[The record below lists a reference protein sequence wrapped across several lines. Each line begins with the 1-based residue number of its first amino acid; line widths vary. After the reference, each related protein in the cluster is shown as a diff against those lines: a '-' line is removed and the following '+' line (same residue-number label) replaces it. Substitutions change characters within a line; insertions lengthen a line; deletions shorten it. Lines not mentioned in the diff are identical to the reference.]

1 MTATS
6 SKDDPGG
13 KSSAK
18 SSEADTLS
26 ALANGTDAVLVVR
39 VDASGALSAEVAND
53 TARALFALPSTTALV
68 ALDETAPP
76 EVRPLLVRIGDAVT
90 RDRATRGHVALVSTN
105 GRRVVVDLQL
115 EMLTSDRDERRV
127 IAVVR
132 AAESEAVRETSS
144 GPTVGVFRIE
154 LGIGVVFID
163 NALLAL
169 LGLSHEEALGH
180 GWLEAIHAGDRAR
193 VGKALDGQHDA
204 DDALELECRIVD
216 PAGRE
221 HPARIR
227 AVPVRGDNGALTGY
241 LASLEDRTEE
251 HAASQAVAR
260 LSELADVL
268 DEWIIVADPEL
279 ALRYANP
286 AARRGLGIAPGAD
299 LHGIRM
305 RDFVTEDRGDALR
318 IEVIAALEAGQVW
331 TGSAQLLALDGRRV
345 DLEATIA
352 GHPGSE
358 GEVAHYSL
366 LGRDVTTMRTMQR
379 ALDESEERFRLIA
392 DSSPTGIYFVE
403 EGVISYANPQLAE
416 ILGEEVARVIG
427 RSMLEWVHPDD
438 VARIVESGEIIAA
451 QRRESSVEL
460 RIRRPTGEIR
470 WLRAQ
475 GAPVV
480 DTGDNVYGFVGSL
493 VDITDERAVERGLL
507 MLERAVESTPDMIT
521 FHDRDGRMFFANV
534 AARDFFGIDPNGLV
548 QPLGP
553 TDYLDA
559 APETVAELGHALATQ
574 AMWSGEL
581 TAVNTSGRHMP
592 VEVSVVGHRDAD
604 DEIEYYSA
612 VSRDLTERKRAE
624 TARQRSETV
633 LRAIVQ
639 SSPLAIFAIDR
650 KGVVHVWNR
659 AAEEVFGWIAADV
672 VGSTLPFVDD
682 TTQAEAD
689 DLIERVFR
697 GHTVKSHRARYTRR
711 DGASVDVDLSMAPL
725 RNSEGRVVSA
735 VAVVADVTEQTRAA
749 QAVHESE
756 VWFRSLV
763 QHSTDMVI
771 VMNADG
777 AISYMSPSACDF
789 AAVKLHDVM
798 GMRVNEVFRAAD
810 DDLVHLQE
818 LFMHLRAT
826 PELTERATFSVP
838 RGDGELRR
846 IEMAACNLIDDP
858 AVQGIVVN
866 ARDVTESFEADA
878 AVRASEERLQALV
891 SSVSDAICVI
901 ADDGSLLYSS
911 PVADAMFDDPGS
923 GDAESVFAA
932 IDPEDLP
939 RALALWEQTRATPG
953 EFAPSEVR
961 ILRRDGTSI
970 DAEVIA
976 NNLLGDASVR
986 GIVMTIRDV
995 TERKRSEEALR
1006 ESEARLRES
1015 EARYRAVVDDQV
1027 ELVCRYRAD
1036 TTITFV
1042 NQAFADFYGR
1052 TRGELIGSLLTELRP
1067 LQARDDILQR
1077 VQSFSAENDL
1087 QTSDDWALAADG
1099 TRRCYRWIDRAFL
1112 DERGAIVEIQ
1122 SVGHDVTDERR
1133 AAVLTAN
1140 QADILEQ
1147 VARGV
1152 PLDDTL
1158 NAIASSV
1165 EQHFSRLSC
1174 AVFLPDGEGALRLA
1188 ASPTV
1193 ARDATA
1199 GLSLDPAWTTPI
1211 LAADGRTT
1219 LGCVVA
1225 YPRDDSEPTD
1235 EQRGIFSLV
1244 AHLASI
1250 AIERKAFEHRLAHES
1265 MHDPLTGLPNRLLF
1279 IDRLGLSLARGRR
1292 TESQTAVLFLD
1303 LDRFKNIN
1311 DSLGHDAG
1319 DELLKSVAARL
1330 ESVVRPGDTVARF
1343 GGDEFTILCED
1354 LARER
1359 SRDRATEIA
1368 QRVVAAMAQ
1377 PFVVRGSE
1385 TFVGVSAGIAL
1396 SGDGEETAE
1405 VLLRDADAA
1414 MYHAKDAGRGRI
1426 EVFDDAMRARAMAR
1440 HTTENALHR
1449 AIERD
1454 ELRLFFQ
1461 PIVRLVDAR
1470 CVGAEAL
1477 VRWQH
1482 PERGLVPPSEFVPLA
1497 EESGLVVPLG
1507 AWVLE
1512 QAAAHAARWQIE
1524 QPNFCVSVNLS
1535 ARQLAQ
1541 ADLAEHV
1548 TAVIARTGVAPTSL
1562 CFEITE
1568 TALMNDADA
1577 VMSLIDDLRALG
1589 VRFAID
1595 DFGTGYSSL
1604 GYLKRFSVDTVK
1616 IDRAFVDGLA
1626 DDADDRAIVSAVIQL
1641 SHALGLRVVA
1651 EGVETETQLTELVA
1665 LGCDDAQGYFFAPP
1679 QPANDLRALVSA
1691 TRRWRPPG
1699 TPFLSR

>member
-1 MTATS
+1 
-6 SKDDPGG
+6 
-13 KSSAK
+13 
-18 SSEADTLS
+18 
-26 ALANGTDAVLVVR
+26 
-39 VDASGALSAEVAND
+39 
-53 TARALFALPSTTALV
+53 
-68 ALDETAPP
+68 
-76 EVRPLLVRIGDAVT
+76 
-90 RDRATRGHVALVSTN
+90 
-105 GRRVVVDLQL
+105 
-115 EMLTSDRDERRV
+115 
-127 IAVVR
+127 
-132 AAESEAVRETSS
+132 
-144 GPTVGVFRIE
+144 
-154 LGIGVVFID
+154 
-163 NALLAL
+163 L

-180 GWLEAIHAGDRAR
+180 GWLEAIHVGDRAR
-193 VGKALDGQHDA
+193 IGNALDGHHNA
-204 DDALELECRIVD
+204 DDALELECRIID

-251 HAASQAVAR
+251 QAASQAVAR

-268 DEWIIVADPEL
+268 DEWIVVVDPDL
-279 ALRYANP
+279 NLRYANP

-299 LHGIRM
+299 LHQIRID
-305 RDFVTEDRGDALR
+305 DFVVEEQRDALTTA
-318 IEVIAALEAGQVW
+318 VITALDAGAVW
-331 TGSAQLLALDGRRV
+331 SGPAQLAARDGRRV
-345 DLEATIA
+345 ELDATIA
-352 GHPGSE
+352 GHPDTSGA
-358 GEVAHYSL
+358 VAHYSL

-392 DSSPTGIYFVE
+392 DSSPTGIYFVAE
-403 EGVISYANPQLAE
+403 GGVISYANPRLAE
-416 ILGEEVARVIG
+416 ILGEPVTRLVG
-427 RSMLEWVHPDD
+427 RSMLEWVHPED
-438 VARIVESGEIIAA
+438 VARIVESGEIVAG
-451 QRRESSVEL
+451 QLRDTNVEL
-460 RIRRPTGEIR
+460 RVRRSSGEVR

-480 DTGDNVYGFVGSL
+480 DSDDNVHGYVGSL
-493 VDITDERAVERGLL
+493 VDITDERVIARGLA

-521 FHDRDGRMFFANV
+521 FHDRDGHMFFANV
-534 AARDFFGIDPNGLV
+534 AARDFFGIGANGSV
-548 QPLGP
+548 PSLGP
-553 TDYLDA
+553 TEYLDA
-559 APETVAELGHALATQ
+559 APEALVELERALATN

-581 TAVNTSGRHMP
+581 MAVNETGRRMP
-592 VEVSVVGHRDAD
+592 VDVSVVGHHDSNG
-604 DEIEYYSA
+604 EIEYYSA

-624 TARQRSETV
+624 MARQRSETM

-650 KGVVHVWNR
+650 EGVVHVWNH
-659 AAEEVFGWIAADV
+659 AAADVFGWTAADV
-672 VGSTLPFVDD
+672 VGSKLPFVDD
-682 TTQAEAD
+682 TTEAEVD
-689 DLIERVFR
+689 DLIRRVFDGR
-697 GHTVKSHRARYTRR
+697 TVKGYRARYVCR
-711 DGASVDVDLSMAPL
+711 DGSSVDVDLSMAPL
-725 RNSEGRVVSA
+725 RNPSGRVVSA
-735 VAVVADVTEQTRAA
+735 VAVLADVTEQTRAA
-749 QAVHESE
+749 EAVHESE

-771 VMNADG
+771 VMDGDG
-777 AISYMSPSACDF
+777 AISYMSPSACTF
-789 AAVKLHDVM
+789 AGVHLHDVM
-798 GMRVNEVFRAAD
+798 GMRVNEVFHAVD
-810 DDLVHLQE
+810 DDLLHLQE
-818 LFMHLRAT
+818 LFMRLRAT
-826 PELTERATFSVP
+826 PELTERATFSLP

-858 AVQGIVVN
+858 AVRGIVVN
-866 ARDVTESFEADA
+866 CRDITESYEAHA
-878 AVRASEERLQALV
+878 AVRASEERLRALV
-891 SSVSDAICVI
+891 SSVSDAICVV

-923 GDAESVFAA
+923 DDTESVFGS
-932 IDPEDLP
+932 IDPDDLP
-939 RALALWEQTRATPG
+939 RALTLWEQTRSRPG
-953 EFAPSEVR
+953 VFEPSHVR
-961 ILRRDGTSI
+961 ILRRDGSSI

-976 NNLLGDASVR
+976 NNLLDDPSVR
-986 GIVMTIRDV
+986 GIVMTIRDI
-995 TERKRSEEALR
+995 TERTRAEQALR
-1006 ESEARLRES
+1006 ESDARLRES
-1015 EARYRAVVDDQV
+1015 EARYRAVVDDQI

-1052 TRGELIGSLLTELRP
+1052 TRHDLIGSLLTELRP
-1067 LQARDDILQR
+1067 LQARDDVVRR
-1077 VQSFSAENDL
+1077 VHSFSAENDL
-1087 QTSDDWALAADG
+1087 QTYEDWELGVDG
-1099 TRRCYRWIDRAFL
+1099 ARRCYRWTDRSFL

-1133 AAVLTAN
+1133 AAILTAN

-1158 NAIASSV
+1158 NAIASTV

-1174 AVFLPDGEGALRLA
+1174 AVYLPDGDGALRLA

-1193 ARDATA
+1193 TRDASA

-1279 IDRLGLSLARGRR
+1279 IDRLSLSLARGRR
-1292 TESQTAVLFLD
+1292 TESQTGVLFLD

-1319 DELLKSVAARL
+1319 DELLQSVAARL

-1354 LARER
+1354 LANER
-1359 SRDRATEIA
+1359 ARDRAAEIA
-1368 QRVVAAMAQ
+1368 QRVVTAMAQ
-1377 PFVVRGSE
+1377 PFVVRGAE
-1385 TFVGVSAGIAL
+1385 TYIGVSVGIAL
-1396 SGDGEETAE
+1396 SGSGEETADA
-1405 VLLRDADAA
+1405 LLRDADAA

-1454 ELRLFFQ
+1454 ELRVFFQ

-1470 CVGAEAL
+1470 CIGAEAL

-1524 QPNFCVSVNLS
+1524 QPEFCVSVNLS

-1548 TAVIARTGVAPTSL
+1548 TDVIARTGVAPSSL

-1577 VMSLIDDLRALG
+1577 VMNLIDDLRALG

-1699 TPFLSR
+1699 TPLLGRG